1 MSNLHVSLDYSFAG
15 NIICIAHDHTFASS
29 SNKMDLDWKA
39 NSNELI
45 MYIQPVP
52 TFSST
57 TVSLDLSIIYE
68 DSNPSPHHVTKI
80 NNPSSS
86 MHQRNVNL
94 ESDVENAL
102 RNFLILFVLELCK
115 LLYRSHLIM
124 TGNKH
129 LGLSYQLITILQ
141 LELQCE

>member
-1 MSNLHVSLDYSFAG
+1 
-15 NIICIAHDHTFASS
+15 
-29 SNKMDLDWKA
+29 
-39 NSNELI
+39 
-45 MYIQPVP
+45 
-52 TFSST
+52 
-57 TVSLDLSIIYE
+57 
-68 DSNPSPHHVTKI
+68 
-80 NNPSSS
+80 